1 MTTPVQ
7 VRALAIVPARLGS
20 QRLPRKMLLDRS
32 GSALVLH
39 TLENLAGARSIANAI
54 VATDAHEIAEIVERA
69 GFRAVLTSPEHQ
81 SGSDRVHEALGR
93 VGARDWDV
101 VVNVQGDEPELDTA
115 DLDELVR
122 CFRASEVS
130 AATLCVPLE
139 SPEHAHAPQ
148 VVKVVRDARGDALY
162 FSRAP
167 IPYAAVD
174 RSAAYARA
182 DAPQWSTVVRRHL
195 GVYAFRPAALARF
208 VNLPR
213 GALERLENLEQLR
226 WLEAGERMRVIDGRS
241 CALGIDTQ
249 ADYDAFV
256 ERRRRS

>member
-1 MTTPVQ
+1 MTPVQ

-20 QRLPRKMLLDRS
+20 QRLPRKMLLDRT
-32 GSALVLH
+32 GRALVVH
-39 TLENLAGARSIANAI
+39 TLENLAGARALERVV
-54 VATDAHEIAEIVERA
+54 VATDAQEIVEVVERA
-69 GFRAVLTSPEHQ
+69 GFQALLTSPDHQ
-81 SGSDRVHEALGR
+81 SGSDRVHEALGQLG
-93 VGARDWDV
+93 GANWDV
-101 VVNVQGDEPELDTA
+101 VVNVQGDEPELSTE
-115 DLDELVR
+115 DLDQLVA
-122 CFRASEVS
+122 CFADREVS
-130 AATLCVPLE
+130 AATLCVPLQ
-139 SPEHAHAPQ
+139 SDEHAHAPQ
-148 VVKVVRDARGDALY
+148 VVKLVRDARGDALY

-182 DAPQWSTVVRRHL
+182 DAPAWSSVVRRHL
-195 GVYAFRPAALARF
+195 GVYAFRPTALARF
-208 VNLPR
+208 VSLPR

-241 CALGIDTQ
+241 SALGIDTQ